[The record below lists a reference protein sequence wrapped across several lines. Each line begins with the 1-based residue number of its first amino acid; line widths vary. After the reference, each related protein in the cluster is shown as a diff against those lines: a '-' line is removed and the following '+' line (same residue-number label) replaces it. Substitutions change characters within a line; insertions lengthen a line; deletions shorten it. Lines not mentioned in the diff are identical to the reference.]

1 MSNISGTPSQTS
13 GKPVEFRFYCPHCE
27 FKNCFE
33 LSSNE
38 AILCANCS
46 KKVLKDGF
54 SIESVTSQHKCLLC
68 EGDRFYLV
76 KDFNRMI
83 GMLIFLV
90 GAILSIWT
98 YGLSLA
104 VAALI
109 DAILYKKLPFLKV
122 CYVCDSE
129 YLGDLILKTDKSF
142 EHTMGDLIRPTREDW
157 QIGKR
162 EQFSQLS

>member
-1 MSNISGTPSQTS
+1 MS
-13 GKPVEFRFYCPHCE
+13 VEFRFYCPHCE

-38 AILCANCS
+38 EILCTNCS
-46 KKVLKDGF
+46 KKVLNSGF
-54 SIESVTSQHKCLLC
+54 SVEPATSENKCLLC
-68 EGDRFYLV
+68 EGDHFYLV

-83 GMLIFLV
+83 GILIFLA

-98 YGLSLA
+98 YGISLA

-109 DAILYKKLPFLKV
+109 DAILYKKLPLLKV

-129 YLGDLILKTDKSF
+129 YRGVPILKTDKGF
-142 EHTMGDLIRPTREDW
+142 EHTMGDLIRPSREDW

-162 EQFSQLS
+162 EQFGQVDSR